1 MKKVSEK
8 KLKKNGSHKRGTKKE
23 ETIIGCP
30 SIVCYSE
37 TIADYWN
44 VLLITISD
52 NAAAVFIDL

>member
-1 MKKVSEK
+1 MKKMRK
-8 KLKKNGSHKRGTKKE
+8 KELKKNGSHKRGTKKG
-23 ETIIGCP
+23 ETIIGG
-30 SIVCYSE
+30 YSE